1 MRRRIF
7 TGLVAAGIAA
17 GLAWVIAPFTDIWGR
32 KVTG

>member
-7 TGLVAAGIAA
+7 TGLVATGIAA